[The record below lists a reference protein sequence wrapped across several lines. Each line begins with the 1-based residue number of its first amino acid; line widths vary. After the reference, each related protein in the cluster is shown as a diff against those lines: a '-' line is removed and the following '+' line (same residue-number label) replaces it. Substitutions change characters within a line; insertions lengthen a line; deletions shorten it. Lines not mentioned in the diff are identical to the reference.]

1 MTTFTGNRQ
10 GASVTEAQAK
20 QLTTYTSIGWAP
32 TRWTTNGDTTY
43 PQLIPNG
50 YATFNE
56 AIQGAKITELQ
67 AKQRTTYEPLGWDF
81 ATIWK
86 IDEGRSYPYL
96 WNESRE
102 AIPEPG
108 PEPEP
113 EPNPNPEPEPEPE
126 PNPEPEPQ
134 PTEDTVFVK
143 VDGVWH
149 PQEAMYVKV
158 DGAWKQIE
166 AIMTKINGAWK

>member
-10 GASVTEAQAK
+10 GTPITEEQAK
-20 QLTTYTSIGWAP
+20 QASTYSALGWQP

-43 PQLIPNG
+43 PQLIHNG
-50 YATFNE
+50 YDLFSGTV
-56 AIQGAKITELQ
+56 QGSKITEIQ
-67 AKQRTTYEPLGWDF
+67 SKQRAIYESLGWDF
-81 ATIWK
+81 ESIWK
-86 IDEGRSYPYL
+86 IDEGQSYPYL

-102 AIPEPG
+102 VIPEPG

-113 EPNPNPEPEPEPE
+113 EPNPEPEPES
-126 PNPEPEPQ
+126 Q
-134 PTEDTVFVK
+134 PTEETVFVK

-149 PQEAMYVKV
+149 PQKAMYAKV
-158 DGAWKQIE
+158 DGTWKQVE